1 MKNGKDVH
9 PQLQKWGQITPTE
22 VRVRGEKKK
31 VFQGFRIGAV
41 FKADTGFGTSLG
53 GAQEPFF

>member
-1 MKNGKDVH
+1 MGRMCS

>member
-1 MKNGKDVH
+1 MGRMCS

-22 VRVRGEKKK
+22 VRVRGEKRK

>member
-1 MKNGKDVH
+1 MGRMYS

-22 VRVRGEKKK
+22 VRVRREKKK

-41 FKADTGFGTSLG
+41 FKADAGFGTSLG